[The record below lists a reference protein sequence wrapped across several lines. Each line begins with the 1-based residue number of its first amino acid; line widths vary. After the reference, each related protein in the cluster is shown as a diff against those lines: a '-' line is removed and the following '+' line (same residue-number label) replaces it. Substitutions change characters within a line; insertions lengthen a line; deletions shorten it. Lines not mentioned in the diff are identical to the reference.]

1 MCGKVTEPLEDEAE
15 LLIKSAAVSGSLA
28 DDWKLEGVGL
38 LAEMLEALFSGA
50 STLVRGIDDNET

>member
-1 MCGKVTEPLEDEAE
+1 MTEPLEDEAE